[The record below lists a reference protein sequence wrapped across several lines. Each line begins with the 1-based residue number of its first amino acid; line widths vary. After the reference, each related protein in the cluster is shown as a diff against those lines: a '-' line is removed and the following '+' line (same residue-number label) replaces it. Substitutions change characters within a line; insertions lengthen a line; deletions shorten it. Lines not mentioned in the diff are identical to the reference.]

1 MAQESWLYVELER
14 SGGHVPTF
22 RPKFRLEVKALSV
35 DERKKLDRLLKDA
48 DFFHQPARFSGTGHP
63 DAFEYRLTV
72 EGTEESHT
80 VVYHDQDGHPESI
93 DTLADWVR
101 AHQSQ

>member
-1 MAQESWLYVELER
+1 MAQENWLYIELER

-22 RPKFRLEVKALSV
+22 RPKFRVEIKDLSAT
-35 DERKKLDRLLKDA
+35 ECEQLDRLLRNV

-72 EGTEESHT
+72 AGGEGSHT
-80 VVYHDQDGHPESI
+80 VVFHDQDGHPEAI
-93 DTLADWVR
+93 DALATWIR
-101 AHQSQ
+101 AHQSH